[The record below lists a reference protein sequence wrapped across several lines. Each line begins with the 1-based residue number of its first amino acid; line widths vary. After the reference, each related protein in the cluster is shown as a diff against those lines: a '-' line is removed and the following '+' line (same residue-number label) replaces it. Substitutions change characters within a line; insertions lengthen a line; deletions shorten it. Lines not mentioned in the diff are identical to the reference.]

1 MEPLVKI
8 DTIIADIAAGKLAIL
23 VDDEDRENE
32 GDVLGAAETITK
44 DQIAFMLKEASGLF
58 CLPMEKQLASQAGFS
73 LLPRKHSRST
83 GCYFTIPVDL
93 SGESISTGVSA
104 SDRLKL
110 VKKLLDPNISP
121 DDFETPG
128 HSFPLIAQ
136 PRGVLDREGHTEAVV
151 DVVKL
156 AGFTKPVG
164 VTVEIVREDGEMARL
179 PDLIQFSRTF
189 DIHVGT
195 IRELVAYRKAIAQ
208 I

>member
-8 DTIIADIAAGKLAIL
+8 NTIIEDITHGKLAIL
-23 VDDEDRENE
+23 IDDEDRENE
-32 GDVLGAAETITK
+32 GDVFTAAETITK

-83 GCYFTIPVDL
+83 GCYFTVPVDL
-93 SGESISTGVSA
+93 RGESISTGVSA

-110 VKKLLDPNISP
+110 IKKLLDPKISP

-128 HSFPLIAQ
+128 HSFPLIAR
-136 PRGVLDREGHTEAVV
+136 PKGVLDREGHTEAVV

-156 AGFTKPVG
+156 AGFNKPIG

-179 PDLIQFSRTF
+179 PDLIQFARKF
-189 DIHVGT
+189 DIRVGT
-195 IRELVAYRKAIAQ
+195 IRELVTRRKAMV
-208 I
+208 